1 VLQLLPARDR
11 IDKVAEA
18 MAAPDSL
25 VSSEMTLPSD
35 ILDTAQGLLQYLRII
50 SPIALLL
57 AFVIAFIVSSISS
70 ARQLTPTT
78 TPACGPGGRPLP
90 KRTRSTMAIMKNQ
103 QNVSPR
109 FRIVFQWLSLA
120 VLLTFLVDATVN
132 VSHAIIDRSEHWWR
146 GQATVVSKSRRTY
159 MYCQIR

>member
-1 VLQLLPARDR
+1 M
-11 IDKVAEA
+11 AE
-18 MAAPDSL
+18 PDSPVL
-25 VSSEMTLPSD
+25 SEMTLPSD
-35 ILDTAQGLLQYLRII
+35 ILDTAQSVLQYLRII

-70 ARQLTPTT
+70 ARQLTPAT

-90 KRTRSTMAIMKNQ
+90 KRTRSTMAIMKDK

-109 FRIVFQWLSLA
+109 FRVVFQWLSLA
-120 VLLTFLVDATVN
+120 VLLTFLVDAVVN

-146 GQATVVSKSRRTY
+146 GQATVVSKSRRTLCY
-159 MYCQIR
+159 KTS